1 SWGTFI
7 SPLQTPSREA
17 VGFEAFCAGGL
28 APGWSLTVQ
37 GHADAG
43 EDKFEINFLTDA
55 GDIAFHVKPRF
66 SSATVVGNAFQGG
79 RWGQEEVSSVFPL
92 TLGEPFEVE
101 VSADTEHFHIYAQEQ
116 KVLQFPH
123 RHRPLA
129 TITRVRVLSDHR
141 LAQVEL
147 AKRGLSW
154 GDGGY

>member
-1 SWGTFI
+1 MVGVQRQPTFP
-7 SPLQTPSREA
+7 SPQM
-17 VGFEAFCAGGL
+17 
-28 APGWSLTVQ
+28 
-37 GHADAG
+37 
-43 EDKFEINFLTDA
+43 
-55 GDIAFHVKPRF
+55 
-66 SSATVVGNAFQGG
+66 
-79 RWGQEEVSSVFPL
+79 
-92 TLGEPFEVE
+92 E

-154 GDGGY
+154 G

>member
-1 SWGTFI
+1 M
-7 SPLQTPSREA
+7 
-17 VGFEAFCAGGL
+17 
-28 APGWSLTVQ
+28 LT
-37 GHADAG
+37 ARTA
-43 EDKFEINFLTDA
+43 
-55 GDIAFHVKPRF
+55 
-66 SSATVVGNAFQGG
+66 SVVGVQ
-79 RWGQEEVSSVFPL
+79 RQPTFPS
-92 TLGEPFEVE
+92 PQME

-154 GDGGY
+154 G